1 MTSKT
6 SREQTRRSHD
16 RSMLIVP
23 TAQLHDGTSDGS
35 SRLCC
40 WETLAS
46 LNDPSDYCSCKHRWL
61 LSLDDGVGKQQC
73 GKTIV
78 QTYEV
83 AKEVSNDA
91 FGKRTPGQCSS
102 HQHALPHAQRPH
114 LVSAQVI
121 LITYTTTRSATS
133 PGVRF
138 PNKDGG

>member
-91 FGKRTPGQCSS
+91 FGKRTPG
-102 HQHALPHAQRPH
+102 LPEHVVPPLLPV
-114 LVSAQVI
+114 LVFVW
-121 LITYTTTRSATS
+121 
-133 PGVRF
+133 RF
-138 PNKDGG
+138 IGFPLD